1 MNQNIQ
7 NRWQPLLTQTRIFHA
22 AVSHG
27 GVADWL
33 KYYERR
39 RPLGDETIPGFLGGK
54 RPEDVVELYRRISP
68 VYHVNNIT
76 TPLLLV
82 VGEKDSRYTNAIA
95 FYEALQQAGRPVTL
109 VQYAG
114 EGHEIMSDA
123 VAEQHVRKAIQ
134 FFRKYEKRTRSK
146 LRR

>member
-1 MNQNIQ
+1 
-7 NRWQPLLTQTRIFHA
+7 
-22 AVSHG
+22 
-27 GVADWL
+27 L
-33 KYYERR
+33 KCYERR

-109 VQYAG
+109 VQYPG

-123 VAEQHVRKAIQ
+123 VAEQHVRSNSSANM
-134 FFRKYEKRTRSK
+134 RSVQGANYDGE
-146 LRR
+146 RREFSGTCPDR

>member
-1 MNQNIQ
+1 M
-7 NRWQPLLTQTRIFHA
+7 
-22 AVSHG
+22 
-27 GVADWL
+27 
-33 KYYERR
+33 
-39 RPLGDETIPGFLGGK
+39 
-54 RPEDVVELYRRISP
+54 VELYRRISP

-82 VGEKDSRYTNAIA
+82 VGEKDSRYC
-95 FYEALQQAGRPVTL
+95 
-109 VQYAG
+109 

-123 VAEQHVRKAIQ
+123 VAEQHVRKAIE